1 MNDDSAMTF
10 VLSAQYKILKGQKK
24 KKKIHRPVVHPDW
37 LIHPDLAQLLSLKG
51 SSA

>member
-24 KKKIHRPVVHPDW
+24 KIHRPVVHPDW
-37 LIHPDLAQLLSLKG
+37 LIRPDLAQLLLKG
-51 SSA
+51 STA